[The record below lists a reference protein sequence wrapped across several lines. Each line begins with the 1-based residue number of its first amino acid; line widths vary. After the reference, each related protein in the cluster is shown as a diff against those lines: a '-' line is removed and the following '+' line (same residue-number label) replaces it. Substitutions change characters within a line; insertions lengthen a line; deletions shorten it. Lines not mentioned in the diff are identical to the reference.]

1 MAHLHPQRYP
11 GSVWAESVVFEALE
25 HLSNEWH
32 VVADAFFPVE
42 RRHQATLDGQV
53 DFILLHPDH
62 GAIVL
67 DDWFQGVSGRR
78 W

>member
-42 RRHQATLDGQV
+42 RRHQALSV
-53 DFILLHPDH
+53 
-62 GAIVL
+62 IV
-67 DDWFQGVSGRR
+67 GVSADQSGFR
-78 W
+78 